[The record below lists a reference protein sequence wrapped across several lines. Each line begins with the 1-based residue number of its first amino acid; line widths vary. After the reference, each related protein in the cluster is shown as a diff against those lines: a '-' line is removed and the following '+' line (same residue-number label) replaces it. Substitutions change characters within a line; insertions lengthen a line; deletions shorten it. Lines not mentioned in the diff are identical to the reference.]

1 MCLYFRQEMTE
12 LVVMAE
18 ELVVMAEQQ
27 LDHQLEQP
35 AKKVKVKNEPFE
47 ESCCEPTGCPG
58 SFSPCAAT

>member
-12 LVVMAE
+12 LVGMAE
-18 ELVVMAEQQ
+18 ELVVMAEKQ

-35 AKKVKVKNEPFE
+35 AKKVKVNNEPLE
-47 ESCCEPTGCPG
+47 ESCCEPPGFPG